1 MKNLNL
7 SRIAVIAVALLS
19 VSATACKKQD
29 AAPLDTTSIGPVT
42 PAVLKVSEVQ
52 LGRSIGMDKRVT
64 DATTTFGNRDTL
76 YLAVVTDGAATSA
89 TLGTRWT
96 YNDKQVVD
104 SASQTIAPTGG
115 TNVTEF
121 HLTKPSGWPK
131 GNYKV
136 EVMLNSSMVDSKTF
150 EVK

>member
-1 MKNLNL
+1 M
-7 SRIAVIAVALLS
+7 AVVVLTTAV
-19 VSATACKKQD
+19 TACKKKD
-29 AAPLDTTSIGPVT
+29 AVPVDTTTSVPVA
-42 PAVLKVSEVQ
+42 PAALKVSEVQ
-52 LGRSIGMDKRVT
+52 VGKSIGADKRIT
-64 DATTTFGNRDTL
+64 NATTTFGVRDTL
-76 YLAVVTDGAATSA
+76 YVAIITDGAASNA
-89 TLGTRWT
+89 TLATRWT

-115 TNVTEF
+115 TSVTEF

-136 EVMLNSSMVDSKTF
+136 EVMLDGAVVDSKTI